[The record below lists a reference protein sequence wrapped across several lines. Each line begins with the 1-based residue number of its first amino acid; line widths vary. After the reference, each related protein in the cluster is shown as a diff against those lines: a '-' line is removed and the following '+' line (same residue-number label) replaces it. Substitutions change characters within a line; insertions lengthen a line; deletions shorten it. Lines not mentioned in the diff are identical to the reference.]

1 MNEADRKKIYTL
13 LSKFYPNARQLQDR
27 ATLTAWGYVLENYPY
42 DDVKAAVL
50 EYAAR
55 NKYFPDLSDI
65 TGGLEASKPA
75 AVSAPSAFRA
85 LSPSER
91 RQMLWS
97 IAFARQLKAT
107 LAKAGLP
114 TSAEAALQGMTYAQW
129 HAAVEE
135 ARVNMVEILE
145 ASLLE
150 SESMEV

>member
-65 TGGLEASKPA
+65 TGGL
-75 AVSAPSAFRA
+75 AP
-85 LSPSER
+85 LSSEPITPRHTPMGETER
-91 RQMLWS
+91 RHLAQIEAWQREWHEELR
-97 IAFARQLKAT
+97 AKGLPNFREAT
-107 LAKAGLP
+107 QAGLTP
-114 TSAEAALQGMTYAQW
+114 GQW
-129 HAAVEE
+129 L
-135 ARVNMVEILE
+135 R
-145 ASLLE
+145 LLTAKGGFE
-150 SESMEV
+150 

>member
-13 LSKFYPNARQLQDR
+13 LSKFYPTARQLQDR

-75 AVSAPSAFRA
+75 AGSAPSAFRA
-85 LSPSER
+85 LSLS
-91 RQMLWS
+91 
-97 IAFARQLKAT
+97 AA
-107 LAKAGLP
+107 AGLCGSLRLCP
-114 TSAEAALQGMTYAQW
+114 GLAAITG
-129 HAAVEE
+129 AAGV
-135 ARVNMVEILE
+135 AGVVGRL
-145 ASLLE
+145 AAAGQCAKHHDHSQ
-150 SESMEV
+150 